1 MSRKKC
7 LNCGET
13 VLEKYCSHCGQKT
26 DTKRLNWHHL
36 IHDIP
41 HSIFHLEKGFFLTLK
56 MMIINPGLVIREYLD
71 GKRAKYF
78 RPLTYLFIL
87 GTIAGLIYLNTP
99 IYLEMAKNAESAEMA
114 KVIQDLVGKYYN
126 IVSVVL
132 IPFYSFSVWLFYKRE
147 RNFVEIVTAHFL
159 IMGTV
164 SVLALL
170 NLLYNISTDKGLI
183 MGLGFMSTIAS
194 LAYYVYVYSTAF
206 VSRKPTARLLIGITL
221 VILNNLITIVIIILV
236 AIIYVLNFTNRE
248 NVNIDFSL

>member
-1 MSRKKC
+1 
-7 LNCGET
+7 
-13 VLEKYCSHCGQKT
+13 
-26 DTKRLNWHHL
+26 
-36 IHDIP
+36 
-41 HSIFHLEKGFFLTLK
+41 
-56 MMIINPGLVIREYLD
+56 
-71 GKRAKYF
+71 
-78 RPLTYLFIL
+78 
-87 GTIAGLIYLNTP
+87 
-99 IYLEMAKNAESAEMA
+99 
-114 KVIQDLVGKYYN
+114 
-126 IVSVVL
+126 
-132 IPFYSFSVWLFYKRE
+132 
-147 RNFVEIVTAHFL
+147 
-159 IMGTV
+159 MGTV